1 MHEVFTRLEPSLD
14 GVLELNMRF
23 GIHSGPCTAGVLR
36 GEKSR
41 FELFGDTINTA
52 SRMESLSVPDM
63 IQISQETA
71 NLLIEGG
78 HKNVVIP
85 RVSKVHAKGKG
96 ELQTYWYNAEGDFAM
111 QDEARASLQK
121 LKNESAPVADNDDDL
136 SQSSSNS
143 SEYALDVERNF
154 GQ

>member
-1 MHEVFTRLEPSLD
+1 
-14 GVLELNMRF
+14 
-23 GIHSGPCTAGVLR
+23 
-36 GEKSR
+36 
-41 FELFGDTINTA
+41 
-52 SRMESLSVPDM
+52 
-63 IQISQETA
+63 
-71 NLLIEGG
+71 
-78 HKNVVIP
+78 
-85 RVSKVHAKGKG
+85 
-96 ELQTYWYNAEGDFAM
+96 M